1 MIRAAHLSLV
11 LPLALAACATRQQP
25 VNVVGTS
32 PDVTALT
39 GEWAGEYSS
48 AASGRSGSISFNLRN
63 AGDSAFGDVVMVPA
77 GLNRP
82 LSPWRGE
89 AAGMQTSRPEPEV
102 LTISFVRVQSGT
114 VSGRLAPYA
123 EPGTGAR
130 LLTTFEGTL
139 SGSTI
144 EGTYLT
150 RLPSGET
157 QTGRWRVQRR

>member
-1 MIRAAHLSLV
+1 MIRAKHLSLF
-11 LPLALAACATRQQP
+11 LPIAFAACVSRQQP
-25 VNVVGTS
+25 VNVVGAS
-32 PDVTALT
+32 SDVTALT
-39 GEWAGEYSS
+39 GQWAGDYSS
-48 AASGRSGSISFNLRN
+48 AESGRSGSISFNLRN

-82 LSPWRGE
+82 LAPWRGD
-89 AAGMQTSRPEPEV
+89 AAGMQAQRPEPEV
-102 LTISFVRVQSGT
+102 LTISFVRVQSGSVT
-114 VSGRLAPYA
+114 GRLAPYA
-123 EPGTGAR
+123 EPGTGTR

-139 SGSTI
+139 SGNTI